1 MQFGCDSCKA
11 QLQIADEKV
20 RGKRLIVRCKRCGSK
35 IALADPALAKAAPR
49 VVQGPSPAGS
59 VAAMRPASRPPPS
72 KPAARRDSD
81 TESTR
86 AMDSDLLE
94 RALQASKSDDPASV
108 QNGAP
113 VSRPPP
119 LAAPSDPPTW
129 FAMLHGKQAGPLTRA
144 ELDAKSSEGEVG
156 PRTYLWKDG
165 MQAWQRA
172 KDLPELESLFPQ
184 QPGAPPPVPVVT
196 PAAPV
201 ATPFSTPDFVG
212 RAEPREG
219 PPATAEARA
228 PFAAKADDEERTA
241 KDPLPLGERVHQEQ
255 MARELFSSDP
265 AQKSAADLAKWA
277 SEELVKKPAAAPSCS
292 ITK

>member
-119 LAAPSDPPTW
+119 
-129 FAMLHGKQAGPLTRA
+129 
-144 ELDAKSSEGEVG
+144 
-156 PRTYLWKDG
+156 
-165 MQAWQRA
+165 
-172 KDLPELESLFPQ
+172 
-184 QPGAPPPVPVVT
+184 
-196 PAAPV
+196 
-201 ATPFSTPDFVG
+201 
-212 RAEPREG
+212 
-219 PPATAEARA
+219 
-228 PFAAKADDEERTA
+228 
-241 KDPLPLGERVHQEQ
+241 
-255 MARELFSSDP
+255 
-265 AQKSAADLAKWA
+265 
-277 SEELVKKPAAAPSCS
+277 
-292 ITK
+292 